1 MKHNSIIYL
10 WQCQSKIT
18 KFQIEPIALMKL
30 AATYNNVFQ
39 LLQLGWK
46 IWESRLHTSAHWPHL
61 DAMQFVTQEYFKQ
74 IIFKTVGGVK
84 K

>member
-1 MKHNSIIYL
+1 MTLS
-10 WQCQSKIT
+10 
-18 KFQIEPIALMKL
+18 
-30 AATYNNVFQ
+30 ATDNNVFQ
-39 LLQLGWK
+39 LLQVGWK
-46 IWESRLHTSAHWPHL
+46 IWESRLHTRAHRPHS